1 MATTNTIRIQE
12 TVAPN
17 DCEVVQRFLAGD
29 EQAFN
34 ELVRR
39 YQARLL
45 RFVNRMIGDWERSE
59 DLVQDI
65 FVRVFRSIEGFD
77 QSRKFS
83 TWVYAIARNV
93 ARTEL
98 RRRSKSREVLF
109 QTLEGDDDS
118 GWTMDYWSDP
128 SPGPDELYRKRRLQ
142 ATVEEA
148 VEMLPERYR
157 AVFVLR
163 ELEERSYEEIAE
175 IADLNVGT
183 VKSRLNRAR
192 QHFAEIVAPMI
203 D

>member
-1 MATTNTIRIQE
+1 MATANTIRIQE
-12 TVAPN
+12 TAAPN
-17 DCEVVQRFLAGD
+17 DCQVVQRFLAGD
-29 EQAFN
+29 ERAFN
-34 ELVRR
+34 ELVGR
-39 YQARLL
+39 YQGRLL

-59 DLVQDI
+59 DLVQEV
-65 FVRVFRSIEGFD
+65 FVRVFRSIQAFD

-98 RRRSKSREVLF
+98 RRRSTSREVLF

-118 GWTMDYWSDP
+118 GPPLDWSDP
-128 SPGPDELYRKRRLQ
+128 SPGPDELYRKRHLQ

-163 ELEERSYEEIAE
+163 EMEERSYEEIAE
-175 IADLNVGT
+175 ITCLNVGT

-192 QHFAEIVAPMI
+192 QHFAEVVAPMI

>member
-1 MATTNTIRIQE
+1 MATATTVSIQE

-29 EQAFN
+29 ERAFN

-39 YQARLL
+39 YQQRLL

-59 DLVQDI
+59 DLVQEV
-65 FVRVFRSIEGFD
+65 FVRVFRSIQGFD

-83 TWVYAIARNV
+83 TWVYTIARNV

-98 RRRSKSREVLF
+98 RKRSKSREVLF
-109 QTLEGDDDS
+109 QTLSGDDDS
-118 GWTMDYWSDP
+118 GPPLEWTDP
-128 SPGPDELYRKRRLQ
+128 SSGPDELYRKRHLR

-157 AVFVLR
+157 TIFVLR
-163 ELEERSYEEIAE
+163 ELEDRTYEEIAE
-175 IADLNVGT
+175 ITNLRLGT

-192 QHFAEIVAPMI
+192 QHFAEVVAPMI

>member
-1 MATTNTIRIQE
+1 MATATTVSIQE

-17 DCEVVQRFLAGD
+17 DYEVVQRFLAGD
-29 EQAFN
+29 ERAFN

-39 YQARLL
+39 YQQRLL

-59 DLVQDI
+59 DLVQEV
-65 FVRVFRSIEGFD
+65 FVRVFRSIQGFD

-83 TWVYAIARNV
+83 TWVYTIARNV

-98 RRRSKSREVLF
+98 RKRSKSREVLF
-109 QTLEGDDDS
+109 QTLSGDDDS
-118 GWTMDYWSDP
+118 GPPLEWTDP
-128 SPGPDELYRKRRLQ
+128 SSGPDELYRKRHLR

-157 AVFVLR
+157 TIFVLR
-163 ELEERSYEEIAE
+163 ELEDRTYEEIAE
-175 IADLNVGT
+175 ITNLRLGT

-192 QHFAEIVAPMI
+192 QHFAEVVAPMI